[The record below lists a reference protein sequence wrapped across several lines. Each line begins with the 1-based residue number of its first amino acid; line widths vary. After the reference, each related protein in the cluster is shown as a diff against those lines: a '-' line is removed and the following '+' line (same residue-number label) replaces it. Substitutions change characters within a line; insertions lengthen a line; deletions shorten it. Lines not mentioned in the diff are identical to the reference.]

1 MKHYGY
7 FHKVTGKLQCESF
20 KADMAALKAK
30 GVSIV
35 LTCEEWKDKRSNPQ
49 NRYYHGV
56 VVDLVRRGLKDLGW
70 EPKSCSAEAVHE
82 MLKREFLTVDEH
94 VKDGVFLKRTRSTT
108 ELDTAQFGEYLEL
121 CKQWAAENLGVSIP
135 DPGEQ
140 QDVFQT
146 QAA

>member
-1 MKHYGY
+1 MRHYGY
-7 FHKVTGKLQCESF
+7 FHKTTGKLQCESF
-20 KADMAALKAK
+20 TTALAALKAK
-30 GVSIV
+30 GVAIV
-35 LTCEEWKDKRSNPQ
+35 LQCEEFKEKRSNPQ

-70 EPKSCSAEAVHE
+70 EPKACSAEAVHE

-121 CKQWAAENLGVSIP
+121 CKQWAAENLGVAIP

-140 QDVFQT
+140 QDTFQNI
-146 QAA
+146 AA

>member
-7 FHKVTGKLQCESF
+7 FHKTTGKLQCESF
-20 KADMAALKAK
+20 TTALAALKAK
-30 GVSIV
+30 GVPVV
-35 LTCEEWKDKRSNPQ
+35 LQCEEFKEKRSNPQ

-70 EPKSCSAEAVHE
+70 EPKACSAEAVHE

-121 CKQWAAENLGVSIP
+121 CKQWAAENLGVAIP

-140 QDVFQT
+140 QDTFQNI
-146 QAA
+146 AA

>member
-1 MKHYGY
+1 MRHFGY
-7 FHKVTGKLQCESF
+7 FHKTTGKLQCESF
-20 KADMAALKAK
+20 TTALAALKAK
-30 GVSIV
+30 GVAIV
-35 LTCEEWKDKRSNPQ
+35 LQCEEFKEKRSNPQ

-70 EPKSCSAEAVHE
+70 EPKACSAEAVHE

-121 CKQWAAENLGVSIP
+121 CKQWAAENLGVAIP

-140 QDVFQT
+140 QDTFQNI
-146 QAA
+146 AA

>member
-1 MKHYGY
+1 MKHFGY
-7 FHKVTGKLQCESF
+7 FHKTTGKLQCESF
-20 KADMAALKAK
+20 TTALAALKAK
-30 GVSIV
+30 GVPVV
-35 LTCEEWKDKRSNPQ
+35 LQCEEFKPKRSNPQ
-49 NRYYHGV
+49 NRFYFGV

-70 EPKSCSAEAVHE
+70 EPKACSAEAVHE

-121 CKQWAAENLGVSIP
+121 CKQWAAENLGVAIP

-140 QDVFQT
+140 QDTFQNIT
-146 QAA
+146 A

>member
-7 FHKVTGKLQCESF
+7 FHKITGKLQCESF
-20 KADMAALKAK
+20 TTALAALKAK
-30 GVSIV
+30 GVAIV
-35 LTCEEWKDKRSNPQ
+35 LQCEEFKEKRSNPQ

-70 EPKSCSAEAVHE
+70 EPKACSAEAVHE

-121 CKQWAAENLGVSIP
+121 CKQWAAENLGVAIP

-140 QDVFQT
+140 QDTFQNI
-146 QAA
+146 AA

>member
-1 MKHYGY
+1 MKHFGY
-7 FHKVTGKLQCESF
+7 FHKTTGKLQCESF
-20 KADMAALKAK
+20 TTALAALKAK
-30 GVSIV
+30 GVAIV
-35 LTCEEWKDKRSNPQ
+35 LQCEEFKEKRSNPQ

-70 EPKSCSAEAVHE
+70 EPKACSAEAVHE

-121 CKQWAAENLGVSIP
+121 CKQWAAENLGVAIP

-140 QDVFQT
+140 QDTFQNI
-146 QAA
+146 AA

>member
-7 FHKVTGKLQCESF
+7 FHKTTGKLQCESF
-20 KADMAALKAK
+20 TTALAALKAK
-30 GVSIV
+30 GVAIV
-35 LTCEEWKDKRSNPQ
+35 LQCEEFKEKRSNPQ

-70 EPKSCSAEAVHE
+70 EPKACSAEAVHE

-121 CKQWAAENLGVSIP
+121 CKQWAAENLGVAIP

-140 QDVFQT
+140 QDTFQNI
-146 QAA
+146 AA

>member
-1 MKHYGY
+1 MKHYAY
-7 FHKVTGKLQCESF
+7 YDKQGKLQCESF